1 MKTTLNFI
9 IIFLLVSKLQ
19 AQQNEQ
25 SILGTI
31 DFYALLK
38 AAPVLQ
44 ETPEQAFQY
53 ACNKNINCQGDSPL
67 KSQYEAF
74 KKKADM
80 YAKNLQ
86 SSISSKSQAYYDS
99 KGSEGMYND
108 SKKQVNQN
116 ELIKQMG
123 GLDNVMNMSEK
134 DREIA
139 AKKAMAHQAASSS
152 FSPFTE
158 AEMKRMMNDPE
169 YAKQMAE
176 KYNNMTENQKADL
189 VKKKLATTDINV
201 SNEEFESQMKQRQVA
216 TNTIDINLFISKTT
230 TKMYKAGEI
239 YASNMERLRKTPED
253 HNELDKS
260 YELEYKK
267 IPLIVMGEGK
277 IPDPKMVRDLK
288 LKYALKHKERA
299 AIELSQ
305 TQVDYKN
312 LVTEINGAI
321 NDYNAFLEK
330 NGYRVNGKMK
340 NIYNGTNTELSL
352 AQLEMSIGESIG
364 KIAEICY
371 SENSIASAHEQHYQY
386 VLTEK

>member
-1 MKTTLNFI
+1 MKTSLNLL
-9 IIFLLVSKLQ
+9 IIFLVATTLQ

-44 ETPEQAFQY
+44 QTPEQAFQY

-123 GLDNVMNMSEK
+123 GVDNVMNMSEK
-134 DREIA
+134 EREIA
-139 AKKAMAHQAASSS
+139 AKKAMAHNVSSSS
-152 FSPFTE
+152 FSPFSE

-169 YAKQMAE
+169 YAKQMAA
-176 KYNNMTENQKADL
+176 KYNNMTEKQKEDL
-189 VKKKLATTDINV
+189 VKNKLETAAINV
-201 SNEEFESQMKQRQVA
+201 SNEEFENQMKKRQDA
-216 TNTIDINLFISKTT
+216 TNTIDINLFISNTT
-230 TKMYKAGEI
+230 SKMYKAGEI
-239 YASNMERLRKTPED
+239 YASNIERLRNTPGN
-253 HNELDKS
+253 HSELNKN

-277 IPDPKMVRDLK
+277 IPDPQMVRDLK
-288 LKYALKHKERA
+288 LKYASKHKERA

-305 TQVDYKN
+305 IHVYYKN

-321 NDYNAFLEK
+321 NDYNAFLDK
-330 NGYRVNGKMK
+330 NEYRVNGKMK
-340 NIYNGTNTELSL
+340 NIFNGTNTELSL
-352 AQLEMSIGESIG
+352 AQLEISIAESIS

-371 SENSIASAHEQHYQY
+371 AENALASGHEQHYQY